1 MNDTQ
6 RVIVLQRAIRL
17 MSKVLRDHPV
27 VMDWYLEDPDRIA
40 MLTGGSARD
49 PQGEEIASYFVL
61 AAHKELTEEG
71 VI

>member
-6 RVIVLQRAIRL
+6 RVIVLQRAVRL
-17 MSKVLRDHPV
+17 MSKLLRDHPIE
-27 VMDWYLEDPDRIA
+27 MDWYLEDTDRLA
-40 MLTGGSARD
+40 MLVGGSERD
-49 PQGEEIASYFVL
+49 PKGEEIANYFVL